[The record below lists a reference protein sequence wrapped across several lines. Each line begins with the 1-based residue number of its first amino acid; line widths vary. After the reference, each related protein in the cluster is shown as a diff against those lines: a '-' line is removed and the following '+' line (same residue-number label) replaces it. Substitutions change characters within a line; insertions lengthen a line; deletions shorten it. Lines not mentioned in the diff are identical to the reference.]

1 MTGTQPRLV
10 AVVEDDAPV
19 RQALGRLLDA
29 GGFEPALFES
39 AEAYLDAPPQS
50 LCVVIDVQLPGMSGT
65 ELQRRLRAAADAPPI
80 IVITADR
87 NATHRSRAEQNGCIG
102 FFQKPV
108 DARALLDILLAL
120 EDV

>member
-1 MTGTQPRLV
+1 MTSTPPRVV

-50 LCVVIDVQLPGMSGT
+50 VCVVIDVQLPGMSGT
-65 ELQRRLRAAADAPPI
+65 ELQRRLRAAAGSPPI

-87 NATHRSRAEQNGCIG
+87 QADHRRRAEQNGCIG
-102 FFQKPV
+102 FFEKPV
-108 DARALLDILLAL
+108 DAKALLGILLSLAH
-120 EDV
+120 V

>member
-1 MTGTQPRLV
+1 M
-10 AVVEDDAPV
+10 

-50 LCVVIDVQLPGMSGT
+50 LCVVIDVQLPGMSGP
-65 ELQRRLRAAADAPPI
+65 ELQRRLHASAGAPPI

-87 NATHRSRAEQNGCIG
+87 QASHRSQAEQDGCLR

-108 DARALLDILLAL
+108 DAKALLDTILSLV
-120 EDV
+120 DV